1 MDRLTAYLF
10 LPLFSIL
17 CLIYVYCKRCYSY
30 WEKRGVHAL
39 SKPALIF
46 GHSKPFLKRESA
58 ARDIFKEIYDE
69 CRQKS
74 QKISGFYFFTKPCL
88 VICDLDLVK
97 RIMKT
102 DFEHFTDRLF
112 HNHESDP
119 LSEHMGSLKGEK
131 WKKCRLKLSPA
142 FTSAKT
148 SMMFPTIVKY
158 IDEFVDI
165 LKKSSFE
172 HAEVEIRDLVDRFSI
187 DVIGSCAF
195 GIECNSLKNPNSD
208 FGYYARNFFS
218 TSLKDSLVMLLTC
231 LCPSAL
237 SLVRVRSIRKDIG
250 DFFLK
255 VVGENIKFREDN
267 NVIRKDFLHLLLQV
281 RNNVAINENA
291 VGIIKDNADSTP
303 LLTETNVTA
312 HSIVFFMAGYD
323 TSAST
328 IAFCLYE
335 LSLDLDIQAKARRE
349 VVQILDE
356 HNQEFCYEV
365 VNKMGYIEKCVKE
378 TLRKY
383 APPPAHLRECTTSYN
398 LPDTNLLIEKG
409 TPVFVP
415 VHGIHMDPEIYP
427 DPEKFDPERFTDECI
442 AARHPCAWIPF
453 GFGPRMCIGMKFGMT
468 ETKSCIAKLLLNFE
482 FRTNGLT
489 EIPIKIDPKSVVT
502 NCENGIW
509 LTIKTLD

>member
-1 MDRLTAYLF
+1 MDRLTAYLL
-10 LPLFSIL
+10 LPVLSIL
-17 CLIYVYCKRCYSY
+17 CVTYVYCKRCYSY
-30 WEKRGVHAL
+30 WEKRGVHVL
-39 SKPALIF
+39 VKPTIIF
-46 GHSKPFLKRESA
+46 GHSKPFLMRESGV
-58 ARDIFKEIYDE
+58 RNIFKGIYDE

-97 RIMKT
+97 KIMKT
-102 DFEHFTDRLF
+102 DFEHFTDRIF

-131 WKKCRLKLSPA
+131 WKKCRVKLSPA

-148 SMMFPTIVKY
+148 SMLFPTIDKY
-158 IDEFVDI
+158 LDEFVDV
-165 LKKSSFE
+165 LKKFSSE
-172 HAEVEIRDLVDRFSI
+172 RAEVEIRDLVDRFSI

-195 GIECNSLKNPNSD
+195 GIECNSLKNPNSE
-208 FGYYARNFFS
+208 FRQYAKNFFS
-218 TSLKDSLVMLLTC
+218 TSLKDSLIMLLAC
-231 LCPSAL
+231 ICPSVL
-237 SLVRVRSIRKDIG
+237 SRFRVRSIRKDIG

-281 RNNVAINENA
+281 RNNVKISENT
-291 VGIIKDNADSTP
+291 VGAIKDNANSTP

-312 HSIVFFMAGYD
+312 QSIVFFMAGYD

-328 IAFCLYE
+328 ISFCLYE
-335 LSLDLDIQAKARRE
+335 LSINLDIQAKARRE
-349 VVQILDE
+349 VTKILDKY
-356 HNQEFCYEV
+356 NQEFCYEAINNMRYV
-365 VNKMGYIEKCVKE
+365 EKCVKE

-383 APPPAHLRECTTSYN
+383 APPPAHLRECTTPYN

-409 TPVFVP
+409 TSIFVP
-415 VHGIHMDPEIYP
+415 IHGIHMDPEIYP
-427 DPEKFDPERFTDECI
+427 DPEKFDPERFTDEGI
-442 AARHPCAWIPF
+442 AARHPCAWTPF

-468 ETKSCIAKLLLNFE
+468 ETKMCIAKLLLNFE
-482 FRTNGLT
+482 FTTNSLT
-489 EIPIKIDPKSVVT
+489 EIPIKIDPKTVFT
-502 NCENGIW
+502 NCENGTW